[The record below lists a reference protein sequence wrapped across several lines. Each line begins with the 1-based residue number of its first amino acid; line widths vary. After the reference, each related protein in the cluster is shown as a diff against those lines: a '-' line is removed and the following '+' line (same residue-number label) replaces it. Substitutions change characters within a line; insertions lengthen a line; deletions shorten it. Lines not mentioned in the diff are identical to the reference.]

1 MTYIT
6 ILWITILS
14 GPMEGS
20 SYGVIYYD
28 RESCRAAMTV
38 VGDTLDYDHSMQCEV
53 MPMDMGEPA

>member
-28 RESCRAAMTV
+28 KESCRVAMTV
-38 VGDTLDYDHSMQCEV
+38 VGDTLDYDYKMECSQTPTE
-53 MPMDMGEPA
+53 MGEPA